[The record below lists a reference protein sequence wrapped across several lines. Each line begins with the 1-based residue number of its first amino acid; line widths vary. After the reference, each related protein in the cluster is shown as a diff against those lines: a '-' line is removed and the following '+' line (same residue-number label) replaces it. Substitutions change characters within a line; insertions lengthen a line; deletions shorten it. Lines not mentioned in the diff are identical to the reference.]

1 MQDLSSSIR
10 IGNRLP
16 WTYVKDGRTG
26 GDVRINSNPSVLI
39 ALYLTSCISISSY
52 SLSSFAYIIRD
63 YLSVPYDYWKEIIMV
78 VGQVGFQWLFMRN
91 SSWTQRYTYM
101 VIALSVSMVG
111 SIMLLPL
118 IFYSFS
124 SAVSPMAASFYFLVV
139 VFSIFLLHRVLVKKK
154 GLPLH
159 LTYTWILYRLFL
171 LLYLFY
177 PRS

>member
-1 MQDLSSSIR
+1 MR
-10 IGNRLP
+10 IS
-16 WTYVKDGRTG
+16 
-26 GDVRINSNPSVLI
+26 SNPSVLI
-39 ALYLTSCISISSY
+39 ALYLTFCIFISSY

-63 YLSVPYDYWKEIIMV
+63 YLHVSYDYWKEIIMV
-78 VGQVGFQWLFMRN
+78 VGQVGFQWLFMAN

-101 VIALSVSMVG
+101 IIALSVSMVG

-124 SAVSPMAASFYFLVV
+124 SEVSPMVAGFYFILVV
-139 VFSIFLLHRVLVKKK
+139 LSIFLLHRVLVKKQ